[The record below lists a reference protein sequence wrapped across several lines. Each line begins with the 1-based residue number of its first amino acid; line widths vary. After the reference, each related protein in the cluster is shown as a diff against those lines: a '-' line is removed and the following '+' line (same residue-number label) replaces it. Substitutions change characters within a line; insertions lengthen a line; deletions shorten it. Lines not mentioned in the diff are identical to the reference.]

1 MGETPAAR
9 ELRELLQGFMQ
20 LPAPMAL
27 VKLDGEIVLANPSW
41 SARFGSASRV
51 AGSLLAS
58 GDDRRIMV
66 GDSVEVHA
74 RVVALH
80 DRMLLVL
87 DEPRTLE
94 LLKELEG
101 LRERVSVLERLAA
114 TDHLTGAWNR
124 AHFDRLID
132 GELARGSSS
141 RQPVSLVLL
150 DIDHFKKINDTFGH
164 AAGDSVL
171 RELVGLVQS
180 RTRASDVLF
189 RWGGEEFAVL
199 ASSVGYR
206 GAERLA
212 ENLCH
217 VVAEHS
223 FRTVGSVTIS
233 LGVAEYVGTEDAGSL
248 FKRLDA
254 ALYAAKDGGR
264 NRVVVNR
271 RGNSDV
277 WAAEGGSSALHLV
290 WQEAYECGD
299 ATIDG
304 EHRELFVLAN
314 RLIDAAFR
322 GEVAPTKFLVALD
335 ELIAHVQRHFADEEA
350 ILAQLHY
357 ADLEPHKRSHAGL
370 IRRAVFLRER
380 AQAGEAT
387 LGAVVEFLAQDVVAR
402 HLMAVDRAF
411 FPLFEKRDAPG

>member
-1 MGETPAAR
+1 
-9 ELRELLQGFMQ
+9 
-20 LPAPMAL
+20 MAL
-27 VKLDGEIVLANPSW
+27 VKLDGEIVLANPPW
-41 SARFGSASRV
+41 STRFGSARLV
-51 AGSLLAS
+51 AGSLVEP
-58 GDDRRIMV
+58 GDDCRVTV
-66 GDSVEVHA
+66 GDGVEVQA
-74 RVVALH
+74 RIIALH
-80 DRMLLVL
+80 ERWLLVL
-87 DEPRTLE
+87 DEPRTVE
-94 LLKELEG
+94 LRS
-101 LRERVSVLERLAA
+101 LRERVSMLERLAA

-132 GELARGSSS
+132 GELARASSS

-150 DIDHFKKINDTFGH
+150 DIDHFKTINDTFGH

-171 RELVGLVQS
+171 CELVGLVQA

-212 ENLCH
+212 ENLCQT
-217 VVAEHS
+217 VAQHS
-223 FRTVGSVTIS
+223 FRTVGSVTVS
-233 LGVAEYVGTEDAGSL
+233 LGVAEYVGTVDAGSL

-264 NRVVVNR
+264 NRVVVDR

-277 WAAEGGSSALHLV
+277 WAAEGSSALHLV

-322 GEVAPTKFLVALD
+322 GEVAPTKFRVALE

-350 ILAQLHY
+350 ILARLHY

-370 IRRAVFLRER
+370 LRRAAFLRER

-411 FPLFEKRDAPG
+411 FPLFEKRATLG